1 MRRLP
6 LILVLAAVLCASLF
20 VATARAESTAAFLDA
35 EVLGPHDSRISGEML
50 VDNWRWYGFDVLPQ
64 LVILGAE
71 TSLGDPRLGG
81 QLVWE
86 NNFGSLRYHG
96 ANSRWGELA
105 DGRAWIAGKDWYSF
119 PSPEIGMMAF
129 GRYLK
134 VGVDGFYRR
143 ALGDTPYD
151 WEAFASVYYGRGVPG
166 LDRYIRNLRALESR
180 FREKAAEAGFV
191 W

>member
-96 ANSRWGELA
+96 ANSRWGSS
-105 DGRAWIAGKDWYSF
+105 RTAG
-119 PSPEIGMMAF
+119 PGSPARTG
-129 GRYLK
+129 
-134 VGVDGFYRR
+134 
-143 ALGDTPYD
+143 T
-151 WEAFASVYYGRGVPG
+151 ASP
-166 LDRYIRNLRALESR
+166 LLRS
-180 FREKAAEAGFV
+180 G
-191 W
+191 